1 MVIFSYKGD
10 VQMARFFKDDF
21 WGRVEQRV
29 MDLGLNMKIVS
40 RQADIPYSTLF
51 NQKTRGEVPTKMDQI
66 EKMAS
71 VLGCSINY
79 LIYGTEKEKN
89 TLSDELME
97 LVTHFKVLTDGQKKT
112 VLNVIDQFTKDN
124 QKYAEVYLQLHPV
137 EP

>member
-1 MVIFSYKGD
+1 
-10 VQMARFFKDDF
+10 MARFYNDDF
-21 WGRVEQRV
+21 WGRVEQRI

-51 NQKTRGEVPTKMDQI
+51 NQKTRGEVPAKMEQI
-66 EKMAS
+66 EKMAI

-79 LIYGTEKEKN
+79 LLYGTEKEKN

-97 LVTHFKVLTDGQKKT
+97 LVTHFKVLDDGQKKT
-112 VLNVIDQFTKDN
+112 VLRLIDQFTKDN
-124 QKYAEVYLQLHPV
+124 QKYAEIYLQLHPV

>member
-1 MVIFSYKGD
+1 MSKLFAD
-10 VQMARFFKDDF
+10 NF
-21 WGRVEQRV
+21 WGRVEQRL

-51 NQKTRGEVPTKMDQI
+51 NQKTKNETPTKTEQI

-79 LIYGTEKEKN
+79 LLYGTEKEKN
-89 TLSDELME
+89 TLSPELME
-97 LVTHFKVLTDGQKKT
+97 FVTRFKVLTDDQKKT
-112 VLNVIDQFTKDN
+112 IANLLNQFTKDN
-124 QKYAEVYLQLHPV
+124 QRYAEVYLQLHPV